1 MKKSRLLALLALSA
15 VLAGCAETIAAPDVK
30 PEDKP
35 GEEPGAE
42 LQTITV
48 GLPEEVVAP
57 DGTKVTFTPGDNG
70 LALNWAD
77 GDAITLIGETTE
89 TYTLK
94 SGAGTK
100 VAVFEGKEVVKPEN
114 GDYTVIYPSSFTT
127 VEAFKAGNYQGQVQN
142 GNGNT
147 DHLKFHAMASSSSLE
162 FSFSGE
168 NVTVNGAMKLQMKL
182 PASLTNPTGI
192 TVAADSP
199 VFYTTNDGSA
209 PVSEMK
215 LALKNVTIGED
226 NMLTAYL
233 MTSPQKV
240 EIAEGTNL
248 TFTVETT
255 IEENPFKYEKTI
267 TPGAISIP
275 AGKLNVITLNAE
287 DWKRHSGSG
296 TEADPYLLCTVEDLQ
311 AMRSFMVHGQKVWF
325 KLMDDIDMSGID
337 NWEPLN
343 WEDPYDCE
351 IVFDGNGKTLSN
363 LKSENTAYAGFAGV
377 LYGELH
383 HVTFDNA
390 QISNDHNCGVI
401 GGYIGTGGKKA
412 YVHDVNVTGAST
424 VTVTGKWDGIACGG
438 LASNAREA
446 TVENCIVNCTVVNNS
461 NSSESADK
469 KNSNATGGII
479 GKTIGPVCSLSGL
492 HFTGSVTST
501 TEKYTGGILGWQV
514 NNGVNIEN
522 CTVDATITSGAER
535 VGGIVGHFDGGTI
548 SACTVK
554 GKVEQTADLE
564 NTGGIAGIVSQKSII
579 ENCSVEA
586 SVISKGQKIG
596 GILGQ
601 AENGVDI
608 TGCTVS
614 GSVTTGE
621 KGYVGGICAQT
632 NNATSTFE
640 SCTVS
645 GAISGGWY
653 VGGILG
659 YNNNADTYIQDC
671 KCSSTI
677 TRTGGNNGGIVALC
691 AEGKVMQIER
701 CEFSGTISGTINGG
715 VNIGGIIGLMRKNTN
730 SASYVKNCKFSGT
743 INNGDQRVGGIVGEL
758 ATYGQIYNCISTGKI
773 TGWCAVGGICG
784 RADGEGWT
792 HKDNQA
798 NKVEKCLVWGGTI
811 TATRKNENGG
821 SSAVVVGHTSIK
833 NQLTDCFRSKNV
845 VFNGSWNETPYDQE
859 NSKNEEGSYLICTP
873 ISGTDYYYAYHGK
886 ASDGTA
892 SAKADE
898 LGWDTNVWNLSGE
911 VPVLK

>member
-1 MKKSRLLALLALSA
+1 MKKTRLLSLLALSA
-15 VLAGCAETIAAPDVK
+15 VLAGCAEKLVEPDVK

-77 GDAITLIGETTE
+77 GDAITLIGENTE

-100 VAVFEGKEVVKPEN
+100 VAVFEGKEVVKPKN
-114 GDYTVIYPSSFTT
+114 GDYTVIYPSSFRT

-182 PASLTNPTGI
+182 PKSLTNPTGI

-226 NMLTAYL
+226 HMLTAYL

-255 IEENPFKYEKTI
+255 IEEKPFKYEKTI

-287 DWKRHSGSG
+287 NWKRHSGSG
-296 TEADPYLLCTVEDLQ
+296 TADDPYLLYAVEDLQ
-311 AMRSFMVHGQKVWF
+311 AMRSFLVHGQKVWF
-325 KLMDDIDMSGID
+325 KLMDDIDMSGI

-351 IVFDGNGKTLSN
+351 MDFDGNGKTLSN
-363 LKSENTAYAGFAGV
+363 LTSTDKTYAGFAGV
-377 LYGELH
+377 LYGELYN
-383 HVTFDNA
+383 VTFDNA
-390 QISNDHNCGVI
+390 QITNDHNCGVI
-401 GGYIGTGGKKA
+401 GGYIGTGGKPG
-412 YVHDVNVTGAST
+412 YVHHVNVTGESM
-424 VTVTGKWDGIACGG
+424 VTVNGKHDGIACGG

-446 TVENCIVNCTVVNNS
+446 RVENCTVNCTVLNESNTS
-461 NSSESADK
+461 NSVDK
-469 KNSNATGGII
+469 KNRNATGGMI
-479 GKTIGPVCSLSGL
+479 GKTIGSGCSLKRL
-492 HFTGSVTST
+492 HFKGSVTSK
-501 TEKYTGGILGWQV
+501 TEKYTGGILGWQEI
-514 NNGVNIEN
+514 NGVNIEN
-522 CTVDATITSGAER
+522 CTVDATITSEAER
-535 VGGIVGHFDGGTI
+535 VGGIVGHFQGGII

-554 GKVEQTADLE
+554 GKVEQTGDLE
-564 NTGGIAGIVSQKSII
+564 YTGGISGIVSEKSII
-579 ENCSVEA
+579 NNCIVEA

-596 GILGQ
+596 GILGE

-614 GSVTTGE
+614 GSVTTGA

-632 NNATSTFE
+632 NNANSTFE

-645 GAISGGWY
+645 GEISGGWY

-659 YNNNADTYIQDC
+659 YNNNADTYVKHC

-677 TRTGGNNGGIVALC
+677 KRTGNNNGGIVALC

-701 CEFSGTISGTINGG
+701 CEFSGTITGG
-715 VNIGGIIGLMRKNTN
+715 DNLGGIIGLMRKNT
-730 SASYVKNCKFSGT
+730 SAKSFVKDCKFSGT
-743 INNGDQRVGGIVGEL
+743 IDKANQRVGGIVGEL
-758 ATYGQIYNCISTGKI
+758 ATWGQIYNCISTGNI
-773 TGWCAVGGICG
+773 TGWQAVGGICG
-784 RADGEGWT
+784 RADGEGWE
-792 HKDNQA
+792 HIYNQA
-798 NKVEKCLVWGGTI
+798 NKVERCLVWGGTI

-833 NQLTDCFRSKNV
+833 NQLTDCFRSSDV
-845 VFNGSWNETPYDQE
+845 VFNGSWNESPYDQE
-859 NSKNEEGSYLICTP
+859 NSKNEEGSYLIWNQIT
-873 ISGTDYYYAYHGK
+873 GTDYYYAYHGK
-886 ASDGTA
+886 VSGGTA
-892 SAKADE
+892 SVKAAE
-898 LGWDTNVWNLSGE
+898 LGWDTSVWDLNGD

>member
-57 DGTKVTFTPGDNG
+57 DGTKVTFTPGENGNG

-77 GDAITLIGETTE
+77 GDAITLIGKNTE

-199 VFYTTNDGSA
+199 VFYETNDGSA

-215 LALKNVTIGED
+215 LSLNNVTIGED
-226 NMLTAYL
+226 HMLTAYL

-240 EIAEGTNL
+240 EIAAGTKL

-255 IEENPFKYEKTI
+255 IEEKPFKYEKTI

-287 DWKRHSGSG
+287 NWKRHSGSG
-296 TEADPYLLCTVEDLQ
+296 TADDPYLLYAVEDLQ
-311 AMRSFMVHGQKVWF
+311 AMRSFLVHGQKVWF

-351 IVFDGNGKTLSN
+351 MDFDGNGQTLSN
-363 LKSENTAYAGFAGV
+363 LKSTNKSYAGFAGV

-383 HVTFDNA
+383 HVTFENA
-390 QISNDHNCGVI
+390 QISNNHNCGVI
-401 GGYIGTGGKKA
+401 GGYIGTGGKPG
-412 YVHDVNVTGAST
+412 YVHHVNVTGGSK
-424 VTVTGKWDGIACGG
+424 VTVKGEHDGIACGG

-446 TVENCIVNCTVVNNS
+446 RVENCTVNCTVLNESNTS
-461 NSSESADK
+461 NSTDK
-469 KNSNATGGII
+469 KNRNATGGMI
-479 GKTIGPVCSLSGL
+479 GKTIGPDCSLKRL
-492 HFTGSVTST
+492 HFTGSVTSN
-501 TEKYTGGILGWQV
+501 TEKYTGGILGWQEI
-514 NNGVNIEN
+514 NGVNIEN
-522 CTVDATITSGAER
+522 CTVNAKITSGAER
-535 VGGIVGHFDGGTI
+535 VGGIVGYFQGGTI
-548 SACTVK
+548 SGCTVK
-554 GKVEQTADLE
+554 GKVEQTGELE

-579 ENCSVEA
+579 EKCIVEA
-586 SVISKGQKIG
+586 SVISKGRMIG

-614 GSVTTGE
+614 GSVKTGNV
-621 KGYVGGICAQT
+621 GYVGGICAQT
-632 NNATSTFE
+632 NNATSTFK

-659 YNNNADTYIQDC
+659 YNNNADSYVQDC

-677 TRTGGNNGGIVALC
+677 NRTGNSNGGIVALC

-701 CEFSGTISGTINGG
+701 CEFSGTINGG
-715 VNIGGIIGLMRKNTN
+715 ENIGGIIGWMRTNKNST
-730 SASYVKNCKFSGT
+730 SFVKDCKFSGT
-743 INNGDQRVGGIVGEL
+743 IDNAFQKVGGIVGEL
-758 ATYGQIYNCISTGKI
+758 GVYGQINNCLSTGTI
-773 TGWCAVGGICG
+773 SGESCLGGICG
-784 RADGEGWT
+784 RACGQIWDVNY
-792 HKDNQA
+792 NQK
-798 NKVEKCLVWGGTI
+798 NKVEKCLVWAMEI
-811 TATRKNENGG
+811 TASVKEDPKRA
-821 SSAVVVGHTSIK
+821 SSGVIIGHTSIS
-833 NQLTDCFRSKNV
+833 NQLTDCFRSSAV
-845 VFNGSWNETPYDQE
+845 VFKGPWGEPPYNQN
-859 NSKNEEGSYLICTP
+859 NSSEDHHLECELIK
-873 ISGTDYYYAYHGK
+873 GTTYIYAYHGK

-892 SAKADE
+892 SAKATD